1 MCISCKPGF
10 LNIDL
15 LAFLPYSRCNDLN
28 DFTMFA
34 MHRFASPAQFARLS
48 RYVLPVALALAVLCG
63 ISGLYLGLVVAPE
76 DYQQGAMV
84 KVMYIHVP
92 AAIMASGVYG
102 FIAVMSAS
110 FLVWRHTLADVLA
123 REAAAIGA
131 VFTLIC
137 LITGMLWGKPT
148 WGAYWVW
155 DARLTSML
163 ILLLLYAGYMGI
175 ANSGDNSERVKVAS
189 AWIALI
195 GAMNLPIIKYS
206 VEWWNSLHQ
215 GQSLQ
220 LIGKSAIDPS
230 MLHPLQLMIVAF
242 ASLFVALLLVRADT
256 ALKAVKL
263 RRLQI
268 QRIAR
273 KNAAIEG

>member
-1 MCISCKPGF
+1 
-10 LNIDL
+10 
-15 LAFLPYSRCNDLN
+15 
-28 DFTMFA
+28 

-48 RYVLPVALALAVLCG
+48 RYVLPVAVALALICG
-63 ISGLYLGLVVAPE
+63 AAGLYLGFHAPD

-92 AAIMASGVYG
+92 AAIMASGVYA
-102 FIAVMSAS
+102 FIALMSAS
-110 FLVWRHTLADVLA
+110 FLIWRHTLADVLA
-123 REAAAIGA
+123 REAAPIGA

-163 ILLLLYAGYMGI
+163 ILLLLYAGYMSI
-175 ANSGDNSERVKVAS
+175 ASSGEHSERVKVAS

-195 GAMNLPIIKYS
+195 GAINLPIIKYS

-215 GQSLQ
+215 GQSLN
-220 LIGKSAIDPS
+220 LLSKSTIDPS

-242 ASLFVALLLVRADT
+242 AALFVALLLVRADT

-268 QRIAR
+268 QRVAL
-273 KNAAIEG
+273 KNAAIE

>member
-1 MCISCKPGF
+1 
-10 LNIDL
+10 
-15 LAFLPYSRCNDLN
+15 
-28 DFTMFA
+28 
-34 MHRFASPAQFARLS
+34 MHKFASPAQFQRLS
-48 RYVLPVALALAVLCG
+48 KSILPISAAITLLCG
-63 ISGLYLGLVVAPE
+63 AAGLYLGLVVAPD

-84 KVMYIHVP
+84 EVMYIHVP
-92 AAIMASGVYG
+92 AAMMASMVYG

-110 FLVWRHTLADVLA
+110 FLIWRHTMADVLA
-123 REAAAIGA
+123 REAAPIGA

-175 ANSGDNSERVKVAS
+175 ANSGDSSERVKVAS

-195 GAMNLPIIKYS
+195 GAINLPIIKYS

-215 GQSLQ
+215 PASLR
-220 LIGKSAIDPS
+220 LIGTSSIDPS
-230 MLHPLQLMIVAF
+230 MLRPLQLMIVAF
-242 ASLFVALLLVRADT
+242 AALFVALLLVRANT
-256 ALKAVKL
+256 ALKEVKL

-268 QRIAR
+268 QRIAL
-273 KNAAIEG
+273 KNAAIGE

>member
-1 MCISCKPGF
+1 M
-10 LNIDL
+10 L
-15 LAFLPYSRCNDLN
+15 
-28 DFTMFA
+28 
-34 MHRFASPAQFARLS
+34 HRFASPAQFARLS
-48 RYVLPVALALAVLCG
+48 SALLPCAVAVAVLCG
-63 ISGLYLGLVVAPE
+63 VLGLYLGLVVAPD

-92 AAIMASGVYG
+92 AAIMASAVYG
-102 FIAVMSAS
+102 FMAVMSAS
-110 FLVWRHTLADVLA
+110 FLIWRHTMADVLA
-123 REAAAIGA
+123 REAAPIGA
-131 VFTLIC
+131 IFTLIC

-163 ILLLLYAGYMGI
+163 ILLLLYAGYLSI
-175 ANSGDNSERVKVAS
+175 AGSNEHTERVKVAS

-195 GAMNLPIIKYS
+195 GAINLPIIKYS

-215 GQSLQ
+215 GQSLN
-220 LIGKSAIDPS
+220 LIGKSSVDAS

-242 ASLFVALLLVRADT
+242 AALFVSLLLVRAET

-268 QRIAR
+268 QRVAR
-273 KNAAIEG
+273 KNAALKEKIA

>member
-1 MCISCKPGF
+1 
-10 LNIDL
+10 
-15 LAFLPYSRCNDLN
+15 
-28 DFTMFA
+28 
-34 MHRFASPAQFARLS
+34 MHKFASPAQFSRLS
-48 RYVLPVALALAVLCG
+48 TAILPFAVAIALLCG
-63 ISGLYLGLVVAPE
+63 VLGLYLGLVVAPD

-92 AAIMASGVYG
+92 SAIMASGVYG
-102 FIAVMSAS
+102 FMAVMSAS
-110 FLVWRHTLADVLA
+110 FLIWRHTMADVLA
-123 REAAAIGA
+123 RESAAIGA

-163 ILLLLYAGYMGI
+163 VLLLLYAGYMSI
-175 ANSGDNSERVKVAS
+175 ANSGEHSERVKVAS

-195 GAMNLPIIKYS
+195 GAINLPIIKYS

-215 GQSLQ
+215 GQSLN
-220 LIGKSAIDPS
+220 LIGKSAIDPA
-230 MLHPLQLMIVAF
+230 MLRPLQLMIAAF
-242 ASLFVALLLVRADT
+242 AALFVALVLVRANA
-256 ALKAVKL
+256 ALKEVKL

-268 QRIAR
+268 QRIAL
-273 KNAAIEG
+273 KNAAIEAN